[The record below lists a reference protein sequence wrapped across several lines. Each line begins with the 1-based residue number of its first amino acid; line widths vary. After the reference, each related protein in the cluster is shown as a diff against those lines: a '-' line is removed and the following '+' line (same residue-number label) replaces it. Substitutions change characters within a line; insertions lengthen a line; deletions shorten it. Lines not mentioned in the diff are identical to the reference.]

1 MDPLSIVTISS
12 AVGGLAGKLTEK
24 AWDSGEKWLASYFKD
39 HHPKAQE
46 TATQNSLE
54 FLAEVAQRVH
64 QLELEAKDD
73 QKIKQQ
79 IESALEDPDFS
90 ALLKDALIAS
100 SRTDSEEKHKVLA
113 RIVSERLRSQSEGL
127 LALTSTLACDA
138 VKHLTLKQIRLLGI
152 VTLIGHI
159 RPTEFPVN
167 VRKPETLG
175 RWYSIWW
182 AEQLAFHLPIESPMY
197 LDLSHL
203 ESVSCIQYQMSVY
216 QNLKVVM
223 SMPSAKFGQN
233 WPFDDLI
240 QNSEQGRQLNELW
253 ESGLSHSR
261 PTTVGH
267 LIGIYVHDGLT
278 KERTIV
284 DWES

>member
-46 TATQNSLE
+46 MAMQNSLE

-100 SRTDSEEKHKVLA
+100 SRTDSEEKHKILA
-113 RIVSERLRSQSEGL
+113 RIVSERLYSQSEGL
-127 LALTSTLACDA
+127 LALTSTLACNA
-138 VKHLTLKQIRLLGI
+138 VKHLTLKQIRLLG
-152 VTLIGHI
+152 LITFVGHI
-159 RPTEFPVN
+159 RPDEIPIG
-167 VRKPETLG
+167 VRSENYG
-175 RWYSIWW
+175 RWY
-182 AEQLAFHLPIESPMY
+182 AEWLAARLSLHLPIELPRGI
-197 LDLSHL
+197 DFSHL
-203 ESVSCIQYQMSVY
+203 ESVSCIQYQMTIY
-216 QNLKVVM
+216 WDLKKLLRP
-223 SMPSAKFGQN
+223 PSTEFGHS
-233 WPFDDLI
+233 WSFEDFI
-240 QNSEQGRQLNELW
+240 QNNEQGKQLNELW
-253 ESGLSHSR
+253 KSGVKHVK
-261 PTTVGH
+261 PTTTGY
-267 LIGIYVHDGLT
+267 LIGIYVHDELG
-278 KERTIV
+278 KERTII